1 MSKPKAHVSE
11 AKKQLVK
18 VVVEK
23 MKKNPIVGIANL
35 AGLPAAQLQKM
46 QQSLREKIDMIMT
59 KKTVAK
65 IIIEQVTK
73 DKAGIEKLEEFL
85 GGNPSFL
92 FTKENPFSLFRTLKK
107 NKSPAPAKAGQL
119 APKELVIKAG
129 PTPFAPGP
137 VISEFKQLGVAAGI
151 EGGKIIVKQDSVV
164 CKAGGVINEQLASML
179 SRLGIQPMEIGLDLV
194 AVYENGVVYTKAV
207 LDIDEDKF
215 KSQLNRAITYARN
228 LSVEAA
234 FPTKQNINLL
244 LGKAVRESKALARSQ
259 NILAKGMVEE
269 ILAKAHVQMLALKN
283 KIQG

>member
-11 AKKQLVK
+11 SKKQLVK
-18 VVVEK
+18 LVVEK

-35 AGLPAAQLQKM
+35 AGLPAAQLQKI
-46 QQSLREKIDMIMT
+46 QQSLREKIEMIMT

-65 IIIEQVTK
+65 IILEQVTK
-73 DKAGIEKLEEFL
+73 DKVGIEKLSDFL
-85 GGNPSFL
+85 GGNPSFV
-92 FTKENPFSLFRTLKK
+92 FTKENPFSLYKTLKK
-107 NKSPAPAKAGQL
+107 NKSQAPAKAGQL

-137 VISEFKQLGVAAGI
+137 VISEFKQLGVSAGI

-164 CKAGGVINEQLASML
+164 CKVGGVISEQLASML
-179 SRLGIQPMEIGLDLV
+179 GRLGIQPMEIGLDLV

-215 KSQLNRAITYARN
+215 KGQLNKAINSARN

-269 ILAKAHVQMLALKN
+269 ILAKAHIQMLALKN
-283 KIQG
+283 KIQD